1 MTAGVNRVRLACWT
15 ALVATLAALNYY
27 ARFTGGSPS
36 SGRDDVYR
44 WSTFAGGMVVYG
56 IWLGLVL
63 AIAVDRTDLLA
74 LRLPGRWRTAAW
86 LSAGV
91 VVAIY
96 VVSVR
101 LGHNRLVVPV
111 PPLGQWWT
119 FPLLI
124 ITAIENALLEETVV
138 LGYMV
143 TRLQQIGAP
152 SLVAIGSAALL
163 RGTYH
168 LYQGWGGFVGNLS
181 MGLLFGAV
189 FLRWRRTWPLVI
201 AHALLDAG
209 AGILY
214 IAFRTKLPG
223 ILGG

>member
-36 SGRDDVYR
+36 SGRDEVYR

-74 LRLPGRWRTAAW
+74 LRLPERWRTAAW

-96 VVSVR
+96 VVSV
-101 LGHNRLVVPV
+101 LVALLPLPQSPSNEQGLTPTHWEPRYAAAFAANVVLFAVVAPFV
-111 PPLGQWWT
+111 EELTFRGLGQS
-119 FPLLI
+119 LLRFLGRWPSI
-124 ITAIENALLEETVV
+124 VLIGIVFGATHGLVEALLV
-138 LGYMV
+138 LVPFG
-143 TRLQQIGAP
+143 
-152 SLVAIGSAALL
+152 ALL
-163 RGTYH
+163 AYVRD
-168 LYQGWGGFVGNLS
+168 
-181 MGLLFGAV
+181 
-189 FLRWRRTWPLVI
+189 RTESVYPGMVV
-201 AHALLDAG
+201 HALFNGVALA
-209 AGILY
+209 LSVV
-214 IAFRTKLPG
+214 
-223 ILGG
+223 